1 MKVKVLHG
9 ALVVLLAFVIVS
21 LILPEV
27 AYYFTLTFFPYQ
39 SKGQPLYFDGQIVGY
54 RYVYM
59 NISTE
64 GYFNS
69 TNSYYLS
76 PIISENDAM
85 EQALVINST
94 VGVPLTYLQNLIYNY
109 SYKDLL
115 TGNYLI
121 NVNVLNIGLLNFYQ
135 HNAKFYSYY
144 LRGMERIEYINQ
156 TDYQ

>member
-9 ALVVLLAFVIVS
+9 AIVAILAFVIVS

-27 AYYFTLTFFPYQ
+27 SYYFTLTFFPYQ
-39 SKGQPLYFDGQIVGY
+39 SKGEPLYFDGQIVGY

-76 PIISENDAM
+76 PIINENVAM
-85 EQALVINST
+85 QQALTINST
-94 VGVPLTYLQNLIYNY
+94 VGVPLIYLKNLIYNY
-109 SYKDLL
+109 SYKDML
-115 TGNYLI
+115 TGNYLV
-121 NVNVLNIGLLNFYQ
+121 NVNVLNIGLLRFYQ
-135 HNAKFYSYY
+135 HNPKFYSYY
-144 LRGMERIEYINQ
+144 LRGMERIKYINQ
-156 TDYQ
+156 TYYQ